1 MGLMM
6 GHSILFLV
14 YIVAAFIAALVISRK
29 VDRNWFSFILVF
41 WIFAQPVMQAL
52 FVYKIPGLNFDLQ
65 PNRVLFLFL
74 LAYILSGAALGR
86 SYAYAPTTVVR
97 RPFFEKYF
105 YIYLII
111 VTIAIALNFSAL
123 SPRSIIA
130 TPLEIVT
137 FITVYTAAKRYATAL
152 VLESILK
159 AVVLLAVFSAFIAI
173 MQFAVDPL
181 FMRTGEAKAAF
192 GDTLRAFGIFQFDG
206 ELGAFQIF
214 SLVVVLTRYSG
225 VLRFVLVLLLVL
237 SVFVTFHRLSYV
249 TLFSCMLIYM
259 VFFSKQKARA
269 VLVLLI
275 PIVLVLSYDVYK
287 STHGGAA
294 GIEQRIT
301 SDTVSGRIEQ
311 YRVTLDAIQKNPL
324 GVGGYENPIY
334 VNLMKAH
341 GMVKWVPDGPNHS
354 HPEALE
360 VHNGYLDV
368 GIKYG
373 MLGVFAFV
381 ALMVS
386 MARYFWKR
394 VSSQHRYSIL
404 PVFAALIWMM
414 SNTTQTNSNFRAH
427 YVMLLALICGAFVAR
442 YRSENGKND
451 KNPTHV
457 GMPAKHA

>member
-1 MGLMM
+1 M
-6 GHSILFLV
+6 GHSILFLI
-14 YIVAAFIAALVISRK
+14 YIVAAFVAALVISRK
-29 VDRNWFSFILVF
+29 ADRNWFSLILVF
-41 WIFAQPVMQAL
+41 WIFAQPVMQAF
-52 FVYKIPGLNFDLQ
+52 FVYKIPGLNFDLHA
-65 PNRVLFLFL
+65 NRVFFLFL
-74 LAYILSGAALGR
+74 LAYILSGSALGR
-86 SYAYAPTTVVR
+86 PYAYAPATAIR

-130 TPLEIVT
+130 TPLEIVA
-137 FITVYTAAKRYATAL
+137 FITVYTATKRYATAL

-159 AVVLLAVFSAFIAI
+159 AVVFLAAFSAFVAI
-173 MQFAVDPL
+173 TQFAVDPL

-192 GDTLRAFGIFQFDG
+192 GETLRAFGIFQFDG

-214 SLVVVLTRYSG
+214 SLVVVLTRYRG
-225 VLRFVLVLLLVL
+225 MLRFALALLLVL
-237 SVFVTFHRLSYV
+237 SIFLTFHRLSYV
-249 TLFSCMLIYM
+249 TLFACLLIYIM
-259 VFFSKQKARA
+259 FFSKRKAGA

-275 PIVLVLSYDVYK
+275 PMVLVLSYNVYK
-287 STHGGAA
+287 STYGGGA

-301 SDTVSGRIEQ
+301 SDTVSGRIDQ
-311 YRVTLDAIQKNPL
+311 YRVTLEAIQNTPL

-334 VNLMKAH
+334 VKLMKDH
-341 GMVKWVPDGPNHS
+341 DMVKWVPDGPNHS

-373 MLGVFAFV
+373 ILGGGIFV

-386 MARYFWKR
+386 MARYFR
-394 VSSQHRYSIL
+394 RMVSGRHPYSIV
-404 PVFAALIWMM
+404 PVFAVLIWMM

-427 YVMLLALICGAFVAR
+427 YVILLAMICGAFVAR
-442 YRSENGKND
+442 CRSENVKND
-451 KNPTHV
+451 KNPAHV
-457 GMPAKHA
+457 GMSANLA